1 MQLVFSSSQSY
12 NKQAMN
18 KLFHT
23 WLTNEF
29 PQNYILRK
37 PLTGSLIIALFFFI
51 FVVLYKPLG
60 AHESMGLSYTATMAI
75 YCLIAAAA
83 VFGFVKLIKHT
94 GIFSDKSKW
103 TFLKEVTSILLI
115 LLGLGL
121 VIYLAAFLLEP
132 PAERW
137 NLATFLD
144 SLTHAFLIGIIPFTF
159 FTALAYHHWLNQH
172 TYTYRTSPEG
182 DAEAFPEEEMIHIQ
196 SRLKKEKL
204 SFYPSQLLYVES
216 DSNYVNFYLT
226 LEEQVKKKVIRNSIG
241 DIEEQLANIPY
252 IFRTH
257 RAFLVNLKKIRQK
270 KGNASGY
277 SLKLENT
284 EASIPVA
291 RQKVKAFNDQIDR
304 YHS

>member
-1 MQLVFSSSQSY
+1 
-12 NKQAMN
+12 MN

-23 WLTNEF
+23 WLKNEF

-37 PLTGSLIIALFFFI
+37 PLAGSLIIALFLFI
-51 FVVLYKPLG
+51 FIILYKPLN

-83 VFGFVKLIKHT
+83 AFSFVKLIKHI
-94 GIFSDKSKW
+94 GIFSEKSKW
-103 TFLKEVTSILLI
+103 TFAKEVTSILLI

-121 VIYLAAFLLEP
+121 VIYLAGFLLEP
-132 PAERW
+132 PANRW
-137 NLATFLD
+137 NLPTLLD
-144 SLTHAFLIGIIPFTF
+144 SLTRAFLIGIIPVTF
-159 FTALAYHHWLNQH
+159 FTALSYHQWLNQH
-172 TYTYRTSPEG
+172 TYTYRTNKEG
-182 DAEAFPEEEMIHIQ
+182 DAEAFPEEMIHIQ

-204 SFYPSQLLYVES
+204 SFYPSQFLFAES

-241 DIEEQLANIPY
+241 DIEKQLDNIPY

-257 RAFLVNLKKIRQK
+257 RAFLVNLKKIRRK
-270 KGNASGY
+270 KGNSAGY
-277 SLKLENT
+277 RLKLENT

-291 RQKVKAFNDQIDR
+291 RQKVKEFDQQIDR
-304 YHS
+304 FHS

>member
-1 MQLVFSSSQSY
+1 
-12 NKQAMN
+12 MN

-51 FVVLYKPLG
+51 FVILYKPLS
-60 AHESMGLSYTATMAI
+60 AHESMGISYTATMAI
-75 YCLIAAAA
+75 YCMISAAA
-83 VFGFVKLIKHT
+83 VFGFGKLIKQI
-94 GIFSDKSKW
+94 GFFSEKNKW
-103 TFLKEVTSILLI
+103 TFAKEVTSILMI
-115 LLGLGL
+115 LLCLGL
-121 VIYLAAFLLEP
+121 VIYLTGFLLEP
-132 PAERW
+132 PADRW
-137 NLATFLD
+137 NMATFLD
-144 SLTHAFLIGIIPFTF
+144 SLMRAFLIGIIPFTF
-159 FTALAYHHWLNQH
+159 FTTLTYHQWLNQH
-172 TYTYRTSPEG
+172 IYTYRISPEG

-204 SFYPSQLLYVES
+204 SFYSSQFLYAES

-226 LEEQVKKKVIRNSIG
+226 LDEQVKKKVIRNSIG
-241 DIEEQLANIPY
+241 DIEKQLDNIPY

-277 SLKLENT
+277 RLKLENT

>member
-1 MQLVFSSSQSY
+1 
-12 NKQAMN
+12 MN

-51 FVVLYKPLG
+51 FVILYKPLS
-60 AHESMGLSYTATMAI
+60 AHESMGISYTATMAI
-75 YCLIAAAA
+75 YCMISAAA
-83 VFGFVKLIKHT
+83 VFGFGKLIKQI
-94 GIFSDKSKW
+94 GFFSEKNKW
-103 TFLKEVTSILLI
+103 TFAKEVTSILMI
-115 LLGLGL
+115 LLCLGL
-121 VIYLAAFLLEP
+121 VIYLTGFLLEP
-132 PAERW
+132 PADRW
-137 NLATFLD
+137 NMATFLD
-144 SLTHAFLIGIIPFTF
+144 SLMRAFLIGIIPFTF
-159 FTALAYHHWLNQH
+159 FTTLTYHQWLNQH
-172 TYTYRTSPEG
+172 IYTYRTNPEG

-204 SFYPSQLLYVES
+204 SFYSSQFLYAES

-226 LEEQVKKKVIRNSIG
+226 LDEQVKKKVIRNSIG
-241 DIEEQLANIPY
+241 DIEKQLDNIPY

-277 SLKLENT
+277 RLKLENT